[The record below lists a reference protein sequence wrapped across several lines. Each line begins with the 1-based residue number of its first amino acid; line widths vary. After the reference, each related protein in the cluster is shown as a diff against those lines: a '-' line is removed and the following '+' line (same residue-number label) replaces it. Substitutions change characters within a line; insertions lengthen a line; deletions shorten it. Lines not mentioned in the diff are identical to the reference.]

1 MNPHITTRVNHISC
15 TGEKISHTKVADIG
29 WEGVLCWLLI
39 RATGS
44 EWKGLRGDIN
54 KMQTDK
60 GRKMGC
66 VYHSWQ
72 GFSVLC
78 CRRWFRFQGS
88 YCRGADCPGKTDLEP
103 LILVHSISRTP
114 TALSCCRWALQR
126 RVLKPNRFGSSLLRV
141 VRLWALKKDLH
152 TASAECRLK
161 MALILLFSCFCVL
174 NLCCF
179 RFMSPAYGSGCNF

>member
-1 MNPHITTRVNHISC
+1 MC
-15 TGEKISHTKVADIG
+15 TGEKISHTKVPDVG
-29 WEGVLCWLLI
+29 REGFLCWLLI

-44 EWKGLRGDIN
+44 EWKGLRGDIS

-60 GRKMGC
+60 ERKMGC

-88 YCRGADCPGKTDLEP
+88 YCIGVDCPGKTDLEP
-103 LILVHSISRTP
+103 LISAHSTSRTP
-114 TALSCCRWALQR
+114 TTFPCCRWTLQR
-126 RVLKPNRFGSSLLRV
+126 GVLKPNGFWELTTQIRT

-152 TASAECRLK
+152 TTAAEWRLK
-161 MALILLFSCFCVL
+161 MAFIWLFSCSCVP
-174 NLCCF
+174 NSCCC
-179 RFMSPAYGSGCNF
+179 RFMSPAHGSGFNFQRWC